1 MIRFLRILL
10 LLCLSLF
17 LHCTRGTEQRLIG
30 AKIYEHPGPYDQLFD
45 QWNRMGINT
54 AFCSQALISNHEFMQ
69 EARKHRISTFM
80 IFPVFFNPE
89 ALAEDPGLA
98 AINRNGEPAVDEWVE
113 FVCPSREPY
122 RLQMVEQVRQMV
134 REHRPDG
141 ISIDFIRHFVYWEKV
156 YPDRD
161 PVTLPVCCFDSVC
174 MARFQAETGTDIPG
188 TLTTTEE
195 QADWILDN
203 HEAGWTAWHC
213 AQITSMVAA
222 IVRAAIEEKPDIR
235 VNIHLV
241 PWTREDFNGA
251 IRRVAG
257 QDVPALS
264 QFCDYLSPM
273 TYAHMV
279 RQPPSWI
286 HHIVEDIY
294 GQTRASILPSI
305 QVGKAYL
312 DTGYGQD
319 EFKMAIDA
327 ALQLPSSGLILW
339 SWERLMAE
347 PEKAA
352 LFKDMMAA
360 R

>member
-1 MIRFLRILL
+1 MIKFLRAILP
-10 LLCLSLF
+10 LCLFLF
-17 LHCTRGTEQRLIG
+17 VECSHGTDQRLIG
-30 AKIYEHPGPYDQLFD
+30 AKIYDHPGPYDQLFE
-45 QWNRMGINT
+45 QWNGMGINT
-54 AFCSQALISNHEFMQ
+54 AFCSQALVSKREFMQ

-98 AINRNGEPAVDEWVE
+98 AINRNGEAAVAEWVE
-113 FVCPSREPY
+113 FVCPSRETY
-122 RLQMVEQVRQMV
+122 RLQMVDQVRQMV
-134 REHRPDG
+134 RDHQPDG

-174 MARFQAETGTDIPG
+174 VTRFQAETGTVIPG
-188 TLTTTEE
+188 KLRGIKE
-195 QADWILDN
+195 QADWILD
-203 HEAGWTAWHC
+203 HYEEEWTAWHC
-213 AQITSMVAA
+213 AQITSMAESIA
-222 IVRAAIEEKPDIR
+222 RAAREEKPDIR

-241 PWTREDFNGA
+241 PWGKEDFNGA

-257 QDVPALS
+257 QDVQAFS
-264 QFCDYLSPM
+264 KFCDYLSPM
-273 TYAHMV
+273 SYAHMV
-279 RQPPSWI
+279 KQPPSWI
-286 HHIVEDIY
+286 HGIVEDIHK
-294 GQTRASILPSI
+294 QTRAPVLPSI

-312 DTGYGQD
+312 DAEFGLD
-319 EFKMAIDA
+319 EFRKTVEA
-327 ALQLPSSGLILW
+327 ALQHPSSGLILW

-352 LFKDMMAA
+352 LFKDIMAA